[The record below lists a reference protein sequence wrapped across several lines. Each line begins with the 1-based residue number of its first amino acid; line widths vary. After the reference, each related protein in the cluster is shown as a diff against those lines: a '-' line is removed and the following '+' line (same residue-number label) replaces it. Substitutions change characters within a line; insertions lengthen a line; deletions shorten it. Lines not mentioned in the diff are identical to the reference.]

1 MVKKTALIWRK
12 NLFNYLSGKIISREK
27 DNVIVLDIN
36 GWGVEIFSDT
46 ELYNYPEEEAKAY
59 VLMVP
64 SEDEIRIYGFLRQAN
79 REMFKLLRG
88 ISGLGAKSA
97 LKILSSADCTSIA
110 TAVAEEDKEFLKSL
124 PGVGE
129 KTADRIILELRG
141 KLKNLVF
148 IEKNEKE
155 KEKGEKGEK
164 GIDLATFHSALDGLE
179 SLGYSSDRS
188 RIVLREIMSE
198 NKENNVQEIIKKALK
213 KFLEYG
219 KKNRF

>member
-1 MVKKTALIWRK
+1 M
-12 NLFNYLSGKIISREK
+12 FSYLAGKIVAREK
-27 DNVIVLDIN
+27 DNVLVLDIN
-36 GWGVEIFSDT
+36 GWGVEIYSDT
-46 ELYNYPEEEAKAY
+46 ELYNYPEEEVKAC

-79 REMFKLLRG
+79 REMFKILRG

-97 LKILSSADCTSIA
+97 LKIISSADCASIA
-110 TAVAEEDKEFLKSL
+110 TAVTEEDKEFLKSL

-141 KLKNLVF
+141 KLKNLIF
-148 IEKNEKE
+148 IEKKEGE
-155 KEKGEKGEK
+155 KEKGEKA
-164 GIDLATFHSALDGLE
+164 IDLALFHSALDGLE

-188 RIVLREIMSE
+188 RMVLREIISE

-213 KFLEYG
+213 KFLENG